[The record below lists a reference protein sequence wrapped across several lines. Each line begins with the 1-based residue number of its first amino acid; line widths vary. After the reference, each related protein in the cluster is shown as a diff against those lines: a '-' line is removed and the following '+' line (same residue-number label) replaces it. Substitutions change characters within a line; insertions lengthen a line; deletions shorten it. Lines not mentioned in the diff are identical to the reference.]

1 MLLLVS
7 CVAGLIVYIGPIYL
21 SDHKSEIGKMVTLN
35 DQEIDIRTYDKD
47 SIFTLNISFSGYSQE
62 FITPFTRENIIK
74 PNIGIIILTSN
85 IISLETEIR
94 TELVIP
100 DLQMKAIQLEKTDFE
115 MAKQQAMN
123 KLIVTL
129 KTVLL
134 PAILTLIA
142 RFGITKAK
150 EMMGKKFKDMNATC
164 PADLSELNDLIEK
177 KNQLTRQFNNIYKF
191 LNTIKVGVELT
202 DKVLTVSQITLSVI
216 SNLFNI
222 FPIAGFGAP
231 DVSKPILPVIDK
243 IKEQLTKFKLISAT
257 TLLVLTMLI
266 EILSMILS
274 YLSLLDSL
282 IQGCAIEGAL
292 PQEQISEDL
301 LEATQQQSQQ
311 LSPVVTNVNG
321 FEMGVISVEGVTDN
335 SLKRRKA
342 IARNAQGVIMLEG
355 EPSFSSNDQ
364 ILIDELVYYIQINDL
379 KAE

>member
-1 MLLLVS
+1 
-7 CVAGLIVYIGPIYL
+7 
-21 SDHKSEIGKMVTLN
+21 
-35 DQEIDIRTYDKD
+35 
-47 SIFTLNISFSGYSQE
+47 
-62 FITPFTRENIIK
+62 
-74 PNIGIIILTSN
+74 
-85 IISLETEIR
+85 
-94 TELVIP
+94 
-100 DLQMKAIQLEKTDFE
+100 
-115 MAKQQAMN
+115 
-123 KLIVTL
+123 
-129 KTVLL
+129 
-134 PAILTLIA
+134 
-142 RFGITKAK
+142 
-150 EMMGKKFKDMNATC
+150 
-164 PADLSELNDLIEK
+164 
-177 KNQLTRQFNNIYKF
+177 
-191 LNTIKVGVELT
+191 
-202 DKVLTVSQITLSVI
+202 
-216 SNLFNI
+216 
-222 FPIAGFGAP
+222 
-231 DVSKPILPVIDK
+231 
-243 IKEQLTKFKLISAT
+243 
-257 TLLVLTMLI
+257 MLI